1 MGENGSG
8 RKIHA
13 LTAIVQMLTAEVYG
27 AHRQEDAAH
36 ALEEFHE
43 LADSGDPL
51 ANAIRNELTGQ
62 DDRRSIRLAETPA
75 RHSRGGPACDPCIPL
90 PH

>member
-1 MGENGSG
+1 MSENDSR

-13 LTAIVQMLTAEVYG
+13 LTAIVQMLTTEAYG
-27 AHRQEDAAH
+27 AHPEEDAAR
-36 ALEEFHE
+36 ALDEFHE

-62 DDRRSIRLAETPA
+62 EIEQAFVSPNPPHATHEEALRATPV
-75 RHSRGGPACDPCIPL
+75 
-90 PH
+90 